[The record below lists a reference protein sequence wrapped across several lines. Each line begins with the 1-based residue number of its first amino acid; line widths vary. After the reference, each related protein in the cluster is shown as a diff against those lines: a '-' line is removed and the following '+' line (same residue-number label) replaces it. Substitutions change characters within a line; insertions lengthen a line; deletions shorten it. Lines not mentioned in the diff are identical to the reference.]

1 MHISKWQMKSC
12 YSKILL
18 KMILSVIEVQMRS
31 RCGHDIIS
39 CESLLR
45 YVKLLTSKDKA
56 EVFLDAEYR

>member
-1 MHISKWQMKSC
+1 
-12 YSKILL
+12 
-18 KMILSVIEVQMRS
+18 MILSVIEVQMRS

-45 YVKLLTSKDKA
+45 YVKLLTSKDEA